1 MAISN
6 PSINLS
12 SELPIPN
19 VTTPANQPPTND
31 PGQPALHHRPVGQHA
46 ALHGFNWD
54 KPADYHK
61 YLVKTGLPEVHAA
74 VLNGDWAYAK
84 EILCAEDIGLR
95 WLPAISQ
102 HQASKQS
109 VDQETPH
116 WAMTIASRDQS
127 KQARAII
134 DMAIN
139 LSDITSVKPAGCLY
153 GTNLLTLCLQLPA
166 PADFTQKVIDLA
178 KQQAPAHLTLPDGSG
193 RTPVYIAIDRQDAA
207 ALRALLEAGANPF
220 QKCTFAE
227 ELTPSVFEMAMKKD
241 YDEFFSILLEKTISL
256 FTTNGEY
263 SAWDDDLFLQKWV
276 AQHDES
282 AIRKMADQFPVLRD
296 VLFNNLDESGT
307 SLVYR
312 HLKRGE
318 VANLFDVTILPI
330 LDYRLEKNALYASAL
345 GSPVKVF
352 CDLVEKSSSQ
362 FKKNKTIQRLIDQ
375 TLNEFFINR
384 STTEIKE
391 LLEVPGKIGQ
401 KSHAAL
407 MASIKNG
414 ANYPTEKL
422 IAITKLLWP
431 KLDDTEKNDLLVT
444 MTKYPEACFH
454 AVLDMMDCSLTEEH
468 ITTML
473 TNARDDKHKAAWEF
487 AADRSPYIGQLLNIV
502 REKNFKPFF
511 NVKQAVDV
519 GSLRWFDK
527 FVDAGFDLQEYIRL
541 GARDFLPRLAD
552 LDPAGLQKRLTG
564 YKLPTDDTILAS
576 CKTEQGRQALSELM
590 KSNLALQ

>member
-6 PSINLS
+6 PSISLS

-61 YLVKTGLPEVHAA
+61 YLIKTGLPEVHAA

-102 HQASKQS
+102 RQASKQS

-166 PADFTQKVIDLA
+166 PADFTQQVIDLA

-193 RTPVYIAIDRQDAA
+193 RTPVYIAIERQDAA

-263 SAWDDDLFLQKWV
+263 SAWDDDLFLKKWV

-312 HLKRGE
+312 HLKGGE
-318 VANLFDVTILPI
+318 VVNLFDVTILPI

-407 MASIKNG
+407 MASIKNR

-431 KLDDTEKNDLLVT
+431 KLDDTEKNDLLVA

-454 AVLDMMDCSLTEEH
+454 AVLDMMDCSLTEKH
-468 ITTML
+468 IANML
-473 TNARDDKHKAAWEF
+473 TNASLDAHKAAWEF
-487 AADRSPYIGQLLNIV
+487 AADRSPYMAKLLDIMRQKIYPTFSYI
-502 REKNFKPFF
+502 RE
-511 NVKQAVDV
+511 AVDV
-519 GSLRWFDK
+519 GSLRWFDA
-527 FVDAGFDLQEYIRL
+527 FMDAGLDLQEHIDHY
-541 GARDFLPRLAD
+541 ASDFLPRLAD
-552 LDPAGLQKRLTG
+552 LDPAGLKKRLAG
-564 YKLPTDDTILAS
+564 VRLPSDRTLPDD
-576 CKTEQGRQALSELM
+576 CKTEEGQRALSNLI
-590 KSNLALQ
+590 KSNSALQ

>member
-19 VTTPANQPPTND
+19 ATTPANQPTTND

-74 VLNGDWAYAK
+74 VLNGDWAYAT

-102 HQASKQS
+102 RQASKQS
-109 VDQETPH
+109 VNQETPH
-116 WAMTIASRDQS
+116 WAMTIASSDQS

-153 GTNLLTLCLQLPA
+153 GSNLLTLCLQLPA
-166 PADFTQKVIDLA
+166 PAEFTQQVIDLA
-178 KQQAPAHLTLPDGSG
+178 KQQAPAYLTLPDGSG
-193 RTPVYIAIDRQDAA
+193 RTPLYIAIERRDPS
-207 ALRALLEAGANPF
+207 LVRALLNAGADPIVSCRF
-220 QKCTFAE
+220 TQGEA
-227 ELTPSVFEMAMKKD
+227 PSAYHLAMGKG
-241 YDEFFSILLEKTISL
+241 YEQLYSILLEKMISN
-256 FTTNGEY
+256 FTPDGKY
-263 SAWDDDLFLQKWV
+263 SIWDDILAMRDWV
-276 AQHDES
+276 TQHDEA
-282 AIRKMADQFPVLRD
+282 AIRRLADQFPVLRD
-296 VLFNNLDESGT
+296 ALFNYADESGT
-307 SLVYR
+307 SLIYR
-312 HLKRGE
+312 HLKQGN
-318 VANLFDVTILPI
+318 VNDLVNVTIEPLMFK
-330 LDYRLEKNALYASAL
+330 DLEQNALFVAAL
-345 GSPVKVF
+345 RAPVKIF
-352 CDLVEKSSSQ
+352 SDLLASVWSKNEITRQIDTILSQ
-362 FKKNKTIQRLIDQ
+362 TVK
-375 TLNEFFINR
+375 EFFINR

-391 LLEVPGKIGQ
+391 LLEVPGKIGK
-401 KSHAAL
+401 KSFAAL

-414 ANYPTEKL
+414 ENYPTEKL
-422 IAITKLLWP
+422 IAIAKLLWP
-431 KLDDTEKNDLLVT
+431 KLNDTEKNDLLVA

-454 AVLDMMDCSLTEEH
+454 AVLGMMDCSLTEKH
-468 ITTML
+468 IATML
-473 TNARDDKHKAAWEF
+473 TNASGDKHKAAWEF
-487 AADRSPYIGQLLNIV
+487 AADRSPHIGQRLNNV
-502 REKNFKPFF
+502 REKNFKLFIY
-511 NVKQAVDV
+511 VKQAIDV

-527 FVDAGFDLQEYIRL
+527 FVDASFDLQEYIHL
-541 GARDFLPRLAD
+541 GAQDFLPRLAD
-552 LDPAGLQKRLTG
+552 LDPAGLQKRLAG

-590 KSNLALQ
+590 KANLALQ